1 MARDFRTLK
10 DKLEIYFFNS
20 QEKMIKTVEDYL
32 AQNPNQVSNIYN
44 LSMTDERIRD
54 YATNRDL
61 LKKYNNFAG
70 FDPNSP
76 LSIAEQYSYEQLKMF
91 SDMPLLSEVIK
102 KFDIIKRGLD
112 LGGDFDTSKIKFTSL
127 PRGVFNFGLASKGL
141 IRKME
146 FYDVETKEVIDE
158 KIVKEEVLNS
168 IKIFYYLKSGAKHFV
183 RKQQKGTMLVK
194 DNFSDVEV
202 KYDENQKI
210 WLPYK
215 DGKVFNGKGKN
226 MLKYSTTTKKVYMYR
241 EKLGGGVSPYVDLFV
256 GVNGLENL
264 DTENMLAKNLSA
276 FIVADILEKA
286 GVKVRIY
293 GLRTYKDAV
302 TNSSGTKYLE
312 DTRTVFIAFSLKEY
326 GEQIDFG
333 RLASFTS
340 DKRFFRVNMW
350 RIASALRKM
359 QTGEFR
365 KGNGISLYGGE
376 DDLYNS
382 FAIFKNWV
390 FNKKGTVDFDTKIN
404 DKNLMILSGLPKV
417 DGEDKLTGKN
427 ADRTFRKIEQEVYR
441 TLDYVGMLLT
451 KNPKSFVGK
460 VYKREKD
467 NPKYYDAKKQVREY
481 LENLITSNLTI
492 VPQFDLKDKDS
503 DENKFS
509 TPLNEVPRITERT
522 NELID
527 VINNVI
533 I

>member
-32 AQNPNQVSNIYN
+32 AQNPNQVDRINEDG
-44 LSMTDERIRD
+44 TDDDSIRYQPD
-54 YATNRDL
+54 FYG
-61 LKKYNNFAG
+61 Y
-70 FDPNSP
+70 DPNSA
-76 LSIAEQYSYEQLKMF
+76 LSLVEQYSYDQLKMF
-91 SDMPLLSEVIK
+91 SNMPLLTDAIN

-112 LGGDFDTSKIKFTSL
+112 LGGDFDASKIKFTSL

-141 IRKME
+141 IRKTE
-146 FYDVETKEVIDE
+146 FYDVERKEVIDE
-158 KIVKEEVLNS
+158 KIVKEEELNN
-168 IKIFYYLKSGAKHFV
+168 IKIFYYVRGGTKHFV

-194 DNFSDVEV
+194 DNFLDVEV
-202 KYDENQKI
+202 NYDENQKI

-215 DGKVFNGKGKN
+215 DGKIFNGKGKN
-226 MLKYSTTTKKVYMYR
+226 MLSYSTTTKKVYMYR

-256 GVNGLENL
+256 GVNGLQNL

-293 GLRTYKDAV
+293 GLRTYTDQD
-302 TNSSGTKYLE
+302 NSPNV
-312 DTRTVFIAFSLKEY
+312 VFIAYALKEY

-340 DKRFFRVNMW
+340 DKRFFRVNLW

-359 QTGEFR
+359 ETGSY
-365 KGNGISLYGGE
+365 KQGKGISLYGGS

-382 FAIFKNWV
+382 FTMFKNWV
-390 FNKKGTVDFDTKIN
+390 FNKKGTVQFDTKIN
-404 DKNLMILSGLPKV
+404 DKNLMVLSGLPSV
-417 DGEDKLTGKN
+417 DSNDRLTGRN
-427 ADRTFRKIEQEVYR
+427 ADDTFKKIEQEVYR

-451 KNPKSFVGK
+451 KNPKAFVGK
-460 VYKREKD
+460 IYKREKD
-467 NPKYYDAKKQVREY
+467 NPKYYDAKQQVRDY
-481 LENLITSNLTI
+481 LEGLIRANLTI
-492 VPQFDLKDKDS
+492 VPQYDADPTS
-503 DENKFS
+503 SENRFS
-509 TPLNEVPRITERT
+509 TPLNEIPRITERT

-533 I
+533 V

>member
-20 QEKMIKTVEDYL
+20 QDKMIKTVEDYL
-32 AQNPNQVSNIYN
+32 AQNPNQVDSIND
-44 LSMTDERIRD
+44 SGTDDNSITGD
-54 YATNRDL
+54 PDFYG
-61 LKKYNNFAG
+61 Y
-70 FDPNSP
+70 DPNSP
-76 LSIAEQYSYEQLKMF
+76 LSLTEQYSYDQLKMF
-91 SDMPLLSEVIK
+91 SDMPLLTQAIQ

-112 LGGDFDTSKIKFTSL
+112 LGGDFDASKIKFTSL

-158 KIVKEEVLNS
+158 KIVKEEVLNN

-202 KYDENQKI
+202 KYDENQKV

-215 DGKVFNGKGKN
+215 DEKVFNGKGKN

-256 GVNGLENL
+256 GVNGLQNL

-293 GLRTYKDAV
+293 GLRTY
-302 TNSSGTKYLE
+302 T
-312 DTRTVFIAFSLKEY
+312 DTDSDPDVVFVAYAIKEY

-340 DKRFFRVNMW
+340 DKRFFRVNLW

-359 QTGEFR
+359 ESGEYKEG
-365 KGNGISLYGGE
+365 KGRSLYGGS

-382 FAIFKNWV
+382 FTMFKNWV
-390 FNKKGTVDFDTKIN
+390 FNKKGTVKFDTKIN
-404 DKNLMILSGLPKV
+404 DKNLMVLSGLPSV
-417 DGEDKLTGKN
+417 DSSDRLTGRN
-427 ADRTFRKIEQEVYR
+427 ADETFKKIEQEVYR

-467 NPKYYDAKKQVREY
+467 NPRYYDAKKQVREY
-481 LENLITSNLTI
+481 LENLIISNLTI

-503 DENKFS
+503 DENRFS

>member
-1 MARDFRTLK
+1 MGRDFRTLK

-32 AQNPNQVSNIYN
+32 AQNPNQVNRIN
-44 LSMTDERIRD
+44 EEGTDDESIR
-54 YATNRDL
+54 YQPDL
-61 LKKYNNFAG
+61 YG
-70 FDPNSP
+70 YDPNSA
-76 LSIAEQYSYEQLKMF
+76 LSLAEQYNYDQLKMF
-91 SDMPLLSEVIK
+91 SDMPLLTDAIN

-112 LGGDFDTSKIKFTSL
+112 LGGDFDASKIKFTSL

-141 IRKME
+141 IRKTE
-146 FYDVETKEVIDE
+146 FYDVERKEVIDE
-158 KIVKEEVLNS
+158 KIVKQEELNN
-168 IKIFYYLKSGAKHFV
+168 IVIFYYLRSGAKHFV

-194 DNFSDVEV
+194 DNFLDVSV
-202 KYDENQKI
+202 NYDENQKI

-215 DGKVFNGKGKN
+215 DGKIFNGKGKN
-226 MLKYSTTTKKVYMYR
+226 MLSYSTTTKKVYMYR

-256 GVNGLENL
+256 GVNGLQNL

-293 GLRTYKDAV
+293 GLRTYTDQN
-302 TNSSGTKYLE
+302 NSPNV
-312 DTRTVFIAFSLKEY
+312 VFIAYALKEY

-340 DKRFFRVNMW
+340 DKRFFRVNLW
-350 RIASALRKM
+350 RIASTLRKM
-359 QTGEFR
+359 ETGSY
-365 KGNGISLYGGE
+365 KQGKGISLYGGS

-382 FAIFKNWV
+382 FTMFKNWV
-390 FNKKGTVDFDTKIN
+390 FNKKGTVQFDTKIN
-404 DKNLMILSGLPKV
+404 DKNLMVLSGLPTV
-417 DGEDKLTGKN
+417 DSNDRLTGRN
-427 ADRTFRKIEQEVYR
+427 ADETFKKIEQEVYR

-451 KNPKSFVGK
+451 KNPKAFVGK
-460 VYKREKD
+460 IYKREKD
-467 NPKYYDAKKQVREY
+467 NPRYYDAKRQVKQY

-492 VPQFDLKDKDS
+492 VPQYDLTEQNS
-503 DENKFS
+503 PENRFS

-533 I
+533 V